1 MSILEMEKI
10 SQEFGGLRAVDSI
23 NLQVNEQEIY
33 GIIGANGAGKTTW
46 FNIITGIYEPVE
58 GELRFQTQRL
68 NGMAPHDI
76 ARMGIGRTFQNIRLF
91 NKLSV
96 LDNVRVGCHGIT
108 RAGFWSGMLGLP
120 ASRREEKEIRER
132 SLELIEMMGL
142 ADKQD
147 EYADNL
153 AYGEQR
159 RLEIARA
166 MALNPALLL
175 LDEPGAG
182 MNPGEKEELMDL
194 IRRIRSDHALTVVLV
209 EHDMNLVMNIC
220 ERIAVLNYGRKIAE
234 GTPDEIRNDELVIQ
248 SYLGDQA

>member
-1 MSILEMEKI
+1 MNILEMEKI
-10 SQEFGGLRAVDSI
+10 SQEFGGLRAVDSV
-23 NLQVNEQEIY
+23 NLNVAEQEIF
-33 GIIGANGAGKTTW
+33 GIIGPNGAGKTTL
-46 FNIITGIYEPVE
+46 FNIVTGIYEPVE
-58 GELRFQTQRL
+58 GELRFQGRRL

-76 ARMGIGRTFQNIRLF
+76 ARMGVGRTFQNIRLF

-108 RAGFWSGMLGLP
+108 HAGFWSGMLSLP
-120 ASRREEKEIRER
+120 GSRREEKEITGR
-132 SLELIEMMGL
+132 SMELIEMMGL
-142 ADKQD
+142 ADRKD

-166 MALNPALLL
+166 MALKPALLL

-182 MNPGEKEELMDL
+182 MNAGEKEELMSL
-194 IRRIRSDHALTVVLV
+194 IRRIRTDHALTIVLV

-234 GTPDEIRNDELVIQ
+234 GTPGEIRNDELVIQ